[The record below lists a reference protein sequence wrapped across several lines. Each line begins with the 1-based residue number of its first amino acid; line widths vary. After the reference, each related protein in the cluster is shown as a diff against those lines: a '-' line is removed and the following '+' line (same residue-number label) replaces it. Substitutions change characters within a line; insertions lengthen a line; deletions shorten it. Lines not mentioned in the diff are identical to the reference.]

1 LTQLDGEVVGGRKAV
16 HAGSDDDETG
26 RSGYHVELPPGQ
38 RRVKNEQREGT
49 TARTG
54 QPAVRHVAAVERAF
68 AVVDALADGQELGTN
83 EIARRTGINASTVS
97 RLLATLAAARFV
109 EHVAETGRYRL
120 SLRLVE
126 LGNAVL
132 GRLDLRSLARP
143 HLQALVRETGET
155 ATLSAPGEQDAV
167 TVDFAHSSS
176 VVQSVAQLGRPSV
189 GHATAAGKVMLAFGD
204 IELPSDPLTSF
215 TPRTIATRSELVVE
229 LERVRRRGYA
239 EAREEREADLAAVA
253 APVFDSRRDLVGIVG
268 VQGPASRFDR
278 RSMQAAM
285 PLLLGHTAA
294 LSGELGLQV

>member
-1 LTQLDGEVVGGRKAV
+1 M
-16 HAGSDDDETG
+16 
-26 RSGYHVELPPGQ
+26 
-38 RRVKNEQREGT
+38 
-49 TARTG
+49 ARTG

-68 AVVDALADGQELGTN
+68 TVLDALAEGDELGTN

-97 RLLATLAAARFV
+97 RLLATLASARFV

-132 GRLDLRSLARP
+132 GRLDLRQLARP

-155 ATLSAPGEQDAV
+155 ATLSAPGEHDAI

-204 IELPSDPLTSF
+204 VELPAEPF
-215 TPRTIATRSELVVE
+215 TAFTARTITTREGLVQE
-229 LERVRRRGYA
+229 LERVRRRGFA
-239 EAREEREADLAAVA
+239 EAREEREEGLAAVA
-253 APVFDSRRDLVGIVG
+253 APVRDSRGELAGIIG
-268 VQGPASRFDR
+268 VQGPASRFDAR
-278 RSMQAAM
+278 AMRAVVPVLVEHAAAVSVAI
-285 PLLLGHTAA
+285 GWDDA
-294 LSGELGLQV
+294 